1 MSAEQNKTIAR
12 RLLEEAWSKG
22 NLAVLDEIVA
32 PLAVDHNPAPGQAPG
47 LEGLKQLITMVREAF
62 PDWSYTIED
71 MVTEGDK
78 VAIRWIAQGTHRS
91 HFLGIPPTSKQVKV
105 PGINIE
111 RIVDGKIVEWWH
123 NFDMLGWLQQLGV
136 VPPPGQAS

>member
-1 MSAEQNKTIAR
+1 MSAEQNKELAR
-12 RLLEEAWSKG
+12 LLLEEAWSKG
-22 NLAVLDEIVA
+22 NLALLDEIVA
-32 PLAVDHNPAPGQAPG
+32 PLAVDHNPAPGQRPG
-47 LEGLKQLITMVREAF
+47 LEGLKQLIAMVREAF
-62 PDWSYTIED
+62 PDWRYTIED

-78 VAIRWIAQGTHRS
+78 VAIRWRAQGTHRGP
-91 HFLGIPPTSKQVKV
+91 FLGIPPTGKQVTV

-111 RIVDGKIVEWWH
+111 RIAEGKIVEWWH